1 MNEELINK
9 IKFDEKGLV
18 PAIAQDAYTGA
29 VLMQAYM
36 NKEALELTLKTKRAH
51 YFSRLRN
58 SLWLKGE
65 TSGCYQEVVSV
76 SVDCDYDS
84 VLLKVIQKGNACHTG
99 AYSCFHNTVGEFGT
113 VYNAEIIY
121 KDIATIKDRKNNP
134 KEGSYTTYLL
144 ENGVDKICKKIGEEA
159 SEVIIAAKNSSP
171 DELANEIADLFYH
184 TLVLMEDR
192 GLDIESVF
200 KVLDERSKRNRSR
213 VYPTKAKE

>member
-1 MNEELINK
+1 MNKDIINK

-51 YFSRLRN
+51 YFSRSRN

-65 TSGCYQEVVSV
+65 TSGCYQEVVAV
-76 SVDCDYDS
+76 MVDCDYDS

-99 AYSCFHNTVGEFGT
+99 AYSCYFNTVEEFDA
-113 VYNAEIIY
+113 VFNSEIIY
-121 KDIATIKDRKNNP
+121 KDIACIKDRKMNP

-144 ENGVDKICKKIGEEA
+144 ENGTDKICKKIGEEA
-159 SEVIIAAKNSSP
+159 SEVIIAAKNANN
-171 DELANEIADLFYH
+171 DELAGEIADLIYH

-192 GLDIESVF
+192 GLDIQSVF
-200 KVLDERSKRNRSR
+200 KVLDERSKRSRSR
-213 VYPTKAKE
+213 VYPTKVK